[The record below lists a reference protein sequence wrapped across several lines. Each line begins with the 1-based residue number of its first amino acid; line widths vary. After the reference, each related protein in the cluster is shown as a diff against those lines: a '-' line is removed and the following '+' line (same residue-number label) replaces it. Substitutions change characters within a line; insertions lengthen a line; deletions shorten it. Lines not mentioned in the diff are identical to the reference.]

1 MVFYLRWP
9 KVMLGAEKA
18 PYITLESDPDVR
30 GGQLLWILG
39 GGGNA
44 SLFFFFVCSFSF
56 PANVNCG
63 GHKPVNEKIQ
73 NKNAAR
79 MKEEKKRKEAIPR
92 KRVVTVPSPQIEVHP
107 AVRDQNSA
115 TRTER

>member
-1 MVFYLRWP
+1 M
-9 KVMLGAEKA
+9 
-18 PYITLESDPDVR
+18 
-30 GGQLLWILG
+30 
-39 GGGNA
+39 
-44 SLFFFFVCSFSF
+44 
-56 PANVNCG
+56 
-63 GHKPVNEKIQ
+63 NEKIQ